1 MQKNYHTRNS
11 TTVGPPTFT
20 EAPISGRTGTSN
32 SQLQNTGFTTARN
45 DNSISAFNTKTPN
58 GSFGFVD
65 I

>member
-1 MQKNYHTRNS
+1 MSKNYHTRNL
-11 TTVGPPTFT
+11 TAVGQPTFT
-20 EAPISGRTGTSN
+20 EGPNSGRTGTTN
-32 SQLQNTGFTTARN
+32 SHLKNTGFTSARN

>member
-1 MQKNYHTRNS
+1 MPKNYHTRNS
-11 TTVGPPTFT
+11 TTVGQPTFT
-20 EAPISGRTGTSN
+20 EAPTSGRTGTTN
-32 SQLQNTGFTTARN
+32 GFTTARN